1 MKANSDKGLRKKW
14 SNSKLNKETDSFSL
28 NNLFGAW
35 EDSRDSDEIIKEI
48 EESRVEKNDLEA
60 F

>member
-1 MKANSDKGLRKKW
+1 MKANSDKGLRKKL
-14 SNSKLNKETDSFSL
+14 SNSKLKKETDSFSL

-48 EESRVEKNDLEA
+48 KKSRVEKNDLEA